1 VPATLRSLRIRN
13 LALVESLDWDL
24 ASGFTVVT
32 GETGAGKSVI
42 LGALKLVLGERADKT
57 LIRTGADQCSVEA
70 AFELDEGSGIKRILE
85 DQGIDPCEDGQ
96 LLLKRIYAGS
106 GANRQFINGSQT
118 TVAVLK
124 QIGDGLVDLHGPHDH
139 QSLLSTEHQL
149 ALIDAFAAAA
159 KLLETYQQ
167 EYRSLGKLRKERE
180 ELLRETSDANLHLWQ
195 HQLQELEA
203 ADLKSGELRAL
214 QSRYSVVSNAR
225 RLLEISGAILRR
237 LSEAEDSV
245 SSQLADIA
253 RHLRELNR
261 LDEMTSDFLRSHEA
275 ATIELEEFERNLIDY
290 QSRVEIDPEALQ
302 RIEERLN
309 LLQALQRKH
318 GRDEEGLIALAR
330 ELALLVGRFNRR
342 DEALAQIDAQLN
354 ATQRRVETQGRE
366 LSEARSKAAT
376 KLAHVI
382 RSNLKDLG
390 FKQAGFEIQINTR
403 TESAALGFE
412 TIEFLFAPNPGEPT
426 KPLRA
431 IASSGEISRLMLAI
445 KTALAQQDSVGLLVF
460 DEIDANVG
468 GEIAHSIGAKM
479 RSLGVNRQVLAIT
492 HMPQVA
498 AAATHHFFVSKEV
511 TGGRTRT
518 ALAQVAGNQ
527 RVEEVARMLG
537 GKTKSAVEHAKDLLY
552 AGGGEPAHTEAKR
565 RAHAK
570 DAEERGA

>member
-1 VPATLRSLRIRN
+1 VPATLRSLRIKN

-70 AFELDEGSGIKRILE
+70 AFELDEASDMNRILE

-96 LLLKRIYAGS
+96 LLLKRIYSSS

-149 ALIDAFAAAA
+149 ALVDAFAGAA
-159 KLLETYQQ
+159 KLLETYQE
-167 EYRSLGKLRKERE
+167 EYRTLGKLREERE
-180 ELLRETSDANLHLWQ
+180 ESLRETSDANLRLWE

-203 ADLKSGELRAL
+203 AELKSGELRAL
-214 QSRYSVVSNAR
+214 QSRHSVGSNAR

-245 SSQLADIA
+245 SSQLADIG
-253 RHLRELNR
+253 RQLRELNR
-261 LDEMTSDFLRSHEA
+261 LDELTSDFLRSHETA
-275 ATIELEEFERNLIDY
+275 AIELEELERNLIDY
-290 QSRVEIDPEALQ
+290 QTRVEIDPEALQ
-302 RIEERLN
+302 KIEERLN

-318 GRDEEGLIALAR
+318 DRDEEGLIALAQ
-330 ELALLVGRFNRR
+330 ELALLVERFNRR
-342 DEALAQIDAQLN
+342 DEALAQIDSKLQAAQK
-354 ATQRRVETQGRE
+354 RVEIQGRG
-366 LSEARSKAAT
+366 LSEARSKTAA

-382 RSNLKDLG
+382 RSHLKDLG
-390 FKQAGFEIQINTR
+390 FKQAGFEIQINARAQPGT
-403 TESAALGFE
+403 LGFE
-412 TIEFLFAPNPGEPT
+412 TIEFLFAPNPGEPA

-479 RSLGVNRQVLAIT
+479 RSLGTNRQVLAIT

-498 AAATHHFFVSKEV
+498 AAATNHFFVSKEV

-518 ALAQVAGNQ
+518 ALAEVVGDQ
-527 RVEEVARMLG
+527 RIEEVARMLG
-537 GKTKSAVEHAKDLLY
+537 GKSKSAVEHAKDLLQ
-552 AGGGEPAHTEAKR
+552 G
-565 RAHAK
+565 
-570 DAEERGA
+570 RGQV

>member
-1 VPATLRSLRIRN
+1 MPATLRSLRIRN

-70 AFELDEGSGIKRILE
+70 AFELGQGSGIDRILE
-85 DQGIDPCEDGQ
+85 DQGIDPCEGGQ
-96 LLLKRIYAGS
+96 LLLKRIYSGS
-106 GANRQFINGSQT
+106 GANRQFINGSQA

-139 QSLLSTEHQL
+139 QSLLSTENQL
-149 ALIDAFAAAA
+149 ALVDAFGAAA
-159 KLLETYQQ
+159 KLLETYEE
-167 EYRSLGKLRKERE
+167 EYRSLGKLREERE
-180 ELLRETSDANLHLWQ
+180 ELLRETSDTNLHLWQ
-195 HQLQELEA
+195 HQLRELEV
-203 ADLKSGELRAL
+203 ADLKIGEFRAL
-214 QSRYSVVSNAR
+214 QSRYSMVSNAR

-237 LSEAEDSV
+237 LSEADDSV

-253 RHLRELNR
+253 RQLRELNR
-261 LDEMTSDFLRSHEA
+261 LDELTSDFLRSHET
-275 ATIELEEFERNLIDY
+275 ATIELEELKRNLIDY
-290 QSRVEIDPEALQ
+290 QTRVEIDPEALQ
-302 RIEERLN
+302 KIEERLN

-318 GRDEEGLIALAR
+318 GRDEEGLIALAK
-330 ELALLVGRFNRR
+330 ELALVVGRFNQR
-342 DEALAQIDAQLN
+342 DETLAQIDAKLD
-354 ATQRRVETQGRE
+354 ATLRQVNIQGKE
-366 LSEARSKAAT
+366 LSEARSKAAG

-382 RSNLKDLG
+382 RSHLKDLG
-390 FKQAGFEIQINTR
+390 FKRAGFEIQINTR
-403 TESAALGFE
+403 TEPGALGFE
-412 TIEFLFAPNPGEPT
+412 SIEFLFAPNPGEPA

-479 RSLGVNRQVLAIT
+479 RSLGATRQVLAIT

-498 AAATHHFFVSKEV
+498 AAATYHFFVSKRLWADAREQGCRRLPV
-511 TGGRTRT
+511 TGESRKSRGCWEGKASRPSNMPRICCMRGVGLRGNRERT
-518 ALAQVAGNQ
+518 
-527 RVEEVARMLG
+527 
-537 GKTKSAVEHAKDLLY
+537 
-552 AGGGEPAHTEAKR
+552 
-565 RAHAK
+565 
-570 DAEERGA
+570 ERS